1 MVIITQLSL
10 KLIDTSL
17 SGLLFLRKTNVV
29 PPDDQ
34 PQSFH
39 WPQHEHRGS
48 IGGTSGLE
56 AAQKI
61 DPLYEAGQES
71 MHYSGLT
78 NIHQHRGSIGGVSGL
93 HPAEKLDPPG
103 LADVPAFSQPNPFSQ
118 QSVAAHQ
125 NMTAL
130 GALDMEPNSFE
141 DEEAGR
147 RSVTRVSPQYNDRF
161 ERQSHFPSISDLST
175 HFDPE
180 STPRRKSFSFFD
192 PNPPSQSSE
201 HPRKSSEPNPSSSSA
216 IFKRSDSRRSD
227 SREEPRSTANPHRND
242 FLNLLDPRVDLAAV
256 RKEREK
262 VKERELLGLMERQGG
277 V

>member
-1 MVIITQLSL
+1 
-10 KLIDTSL
+10 
-17 SGLLFLRKTNVV
+17 
-29 PPDDQ
+29 
-34 PQSFH
+34 
-39 WPQHEHRGS
+39 
-48 IGGTSGLE
+48 
-56 AAQKI
+56 
-61 DPLYEAGQES
+61 

-180 STPRRKSFSFFD
+180 STPRRKSC
-192 PNPPSQSSE
+192 
-201 HPRKSSEPNPSSSSA
+201 K
-216 IFKRSDSRRSD
+216 SDS
-227 SREEPRSTANPHRND
+227 H
-242 FLNLLDPRVDLAAV
+242 L
-256 RKEREK
+256 
-262 VKERELLGLMERQGG
+262 
-277 V
+277 